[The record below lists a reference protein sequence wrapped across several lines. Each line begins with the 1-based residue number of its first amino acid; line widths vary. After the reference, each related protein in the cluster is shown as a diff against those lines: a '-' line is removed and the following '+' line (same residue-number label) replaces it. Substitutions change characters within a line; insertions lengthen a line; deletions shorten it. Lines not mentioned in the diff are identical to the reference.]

1 MGSSTRKIQQKIKKI
16 ISDSKGELDD
26 TLPKVINETIRMKKA
41 KKYFGDK
48 DFGNLVTG
56 GMSGISALSS
66 GKFGKDYGIEYD
78 INLEESIIKDKIKT
92 EQIIEAILDKV
103 EENQEIENGLILAA
117 FKATMAEIILNN
129 LLNSEAFLKKFMCN
143 LLYSLIME
151 NINEALIEIYD
162 DIHTKDFRDRVKKF
176 ANDTIEEYMSKPIK
190 DYIEKK
196 IDLAVIIEKVSKLN
210 ENIKDNNFE

>member
-1 MGSSTRKIQQKIKKI
+1 MGSSTRKIQQRIKKI

-26 TLPKVINETIRMKKA
+26 TLPIVINETIRMKKA

-48 DFGNLVTG
+48 DFGNLIAG

-66 GKFGKDYGIEYD
+66 GSFRKEYGIEYD
-78 INLEESIIKDKIKT
+78 IKLEENIIQDEIKI

-129 LLNSEAFLKKFMCN
+129 LLNSEEFIKKFMCN
-143 LLYSLIME
+143 LLYSLIMD

-162 DIHTKDFRDRVKKF
+162 EIHTKDFRDRVKKF
-176 ANDTIEEYMSKPIK
+176 ANNTIETYMSQPIK
-190 DYIEKK
+190 NYIEKK
-196 IDLAVIIEKVSKLN
+196 IELAALIEKVSKLN
-210 ENIKDNNFE
+210 ENIKESNFE